1 MNSILLKVQKYLD
14 QVSKSPTQVD
24 KKLVEEF
31 GEACKKALLKQ
42 FTEDRSSKFELR
54 MSNVGRPLCQLQMEA
69 KGIKGEGQPYNVK
82 VRNTFG
88 DMIEA
93 LALFIMK
100 SAGVEIK
107 NEQKQVKYKFNGEEI
122 EGRQDVEI
130 DEKIWDIKSA
140 SPYSFE
146 KKFGEDGGFNEV
158 VKDDTFGYASQGFL
172 YGESQKKNFGGWIVI
187 NKSTGEWAVCET
199 PKLVEP
205 YKSDAIK
212 KAKDNVK
219 AIKDGIPFKRQYDA
233 IEETFRGK
241 PTGNKVLGLACSFCP
256 YKLPCWGSKLQLLPQ
271 QQSKGKNP
279 KWVWYTEV
287 NNPKRRK
294 SLRNWVGISLRGL
307 VSTFTDYDLFCN
319 I

>member
-1 MNSILLKVQKYLD
+1 MNDILIKVQKYLD
-14 QVSKSPTQVD
+14 NVSKGPTQVD

-31 GEACKKALLKQ
+31 GEACKNALLKQ
-42 FTEDRSSKFELR
+42 FTEDRRSKFEVR

-82 VRNTFG
+82 MRNTFG
-88 DMIEA
+88 DLIEA
-93 LALFIMK
+93 LALFVMK
-100 SAGVEIK
+100 SAGVNVE
-107 NEQKQVKYKFNGEEI
+107 NEQKKVVYKFGENKI

-130 DEKIWDIKSA
+130 NKKIWDIKSA

-146 KKFGEDGGFNEV
+146 KKFGEEGGFNEV

-172 YGESQKKNFGGWIVI
+172 YSEGQGKDFGGWIAI
-187 NKSTGEWAVCET
+187 NKSTGEWTVCET
-199 PKLVEP
+199 PALHDE
-205 YKSDAIK
+205 YKKVALD
-212 KAKDNVK
+212 KAKENFK
-219 AIKDGIPFKRQYDA
+219 ALQDGVPFKRNYDS

-241 PTGNKVLGLACSFCP
+241 PTGNKVLGFACSFCP

-287 NNPKRRK
+287 NNPKK
-294 SLRNWVGISLRGL
+294 EEE
-307 VSTFTDYDLFCN
+307 FA
-319 I
+319 

>member
-1 MNSILLKVQKYLD
+1 MNDILIKVQKYLD
-14 QVSKSPTQVD
+14 DVSKGPIQVD

-42 FTEDRSSKFELR
+42 FTEDRSSKFEVR

-82 VRNTFG
+82 MRNTFG
-88 DMIEA
+88 DLIEA
-93 LALFIMK
+93 LALFVMK
-100 SAGVEIK
+100 SSGVEIK
-107 NEQKQVKYKFNGEEI
+107 NEQKKVEYKLNGDKI

-130 DEKIWDIKSA
+130 NEKIWDIKSA

-146 KKFGEDGGFNEV
+146 KKFGEEGGFNEV

-172 YGESQKKNFGGWIVI
+172 YGESQGKEFGGWIAI
-187 NKSTGEWAVCET
+187 NKSTGEWTVCEV
-199 PKLVEP
+199 PKLNEP
-205 YKSDAIK
+205 YKTDALN
-212 KAKDNVK
+212 KAKSNFK
-219 AIKDGIPFKRQYDA
+219 AIQKGEPFKKQYDD

-241 PTGNKVLGLACSFCP
+241 PTGNRVLGFACSFCP

-287 NNPKRRK
+287 NNPRK
-294 SLRNWVGISLRGL
+294 EDEINS
-307 VSTFTDYDLFCN
+307 
-319 I
+319 

>member
-1 MNSILLKVQKYLD
+1 MSDILIKVQKYLD
-14 QVSKSPTQVD
+14 KVSKSPVQAD

-31 GEACKKALLKQ
+31 GEACKNALLKQ
-42 FTEDRSSKFELR
+42 FTEDRSSKFEIR
-54 MSNVGRPLCQLQMEA
+54 MSNAGRPLCQLQMEA
-69 KGIKGEGQPYNVK
+69 KGVKGEGQPYNVK
-82 VRNTFG
+82 IRNTFG
-88 DMIEA
+88 DLIEA

-100 SAGVEIK
+100 SAGVNVK
-107 NEQKQVKYKFNGEEI
+107 NEQKKVTYEFEGNKI
-122 EGRQDVEI
+122 EGKQDVEI
-130 DEKIWDIKSA
+130 ENKIWDIKSA
-140 SPYSFE
+140 SPYSFD
-146 KKFGEDGGFNEV
+146 KKFGEEGGFQEV
-158 VKDDTFGYASQGFL
+158 VRDDTFGYASQGFL
-172 YGESQKKNFGGWIVI
+172 YSESQNKDFGGWIAI

-205 YKSDAIK
+205 YKSEAIK

-287 NNPKRRK
+287 NNPKQEEE
-294 SLRNWVGISLRGL
+294 SA
-307 VSTFTDYDLFCN
+307 
-319 I
+319 